1 MTDCIKAALI
11 INEKCLDI
19 KGLILV
25 DGEGII
31 LLQDPTVNIIAGEL
45 SQELLREL
53 QLQKGV
59 IKLKP
64 TPAP

>member
-11 INEKCLDI
+11 INDKCLDI
-19 KGLILV
+19 KGLLLV
-25 DGEGII
+25 NGEGII
-31 LLQDPTVNIIAGEL
+31 LLEDTTESIIAGEL
-45 SQELLREL
+45 SEELLREL

-59 IKLKP
+59 IKLKL